1 MHYTNR
7 RAMLEMF
14 MDNTIGESFNDNR
27 LITRETDAGNVAL
40 IGYGWLKIAE
50 YSEERDAVTVFTG
63 HTSLKSKTVNEWLNA
78 VVRVAEDRGR
88 DKILSGESP
97 TVDTPNDG
105 TQYINNYVSFDSN
118 QSSVEMNARRNVRQS
133 LTHLG

>member
-1 MHYTNR
+1 
-7 RAMLEMF
+7 
-14 MDNTIGESFNDNR
+14 
-27 LITRETDAGNVAL
+27 
-40 IGYGWLKIAE
+40 
-50 YSEERDAVTVFTG
+50 VTVFTG